1 MAIAG
6 KKVLMVVPPEFQD
19 KEYERVRR
27 LLEAQ
32 GAKVTVASLYPGQI
46 RGERGL
52 ITKADVAVSD
62 VKYYDYDGL
71 VFIGGEG
78 AKKFF
83 FDDEKVLKLAKDAK
97 YKPMGALSTAVGIFA
112 YAEVLKGK
120 KATGSRNLV
129 RMVEALGA
137 KYTGEPVCVD
147 DKLVTAVGPDDAE
160 RFANAFAETLAK

>member
-6 KKVLMVVPPEFQD
+6 KKVLIVVPPEFQD
-19 KEYERVRR
+19 REYERVRR

-32 GAKVTVASLYPGQI
+32 GAKITVASLYPGQV
-46 RGERGL
+46 RGEKGL
-52 ITKADVAVSD
+52 MAKAEVAVSD

-78 AKKFF
+78 ARKFF

-160 RFANAFAETLAK
+160 RFTNAFAETLAK